1 MRVGISSVALKSPC
15 TFPPRIVS
23 GWCRQLYVRTPF
35 SKRSAA
41 TTAVLFALLAL
52 AGAAGCNRVATE
64 ERATAAGA
72 SPALTAAKLTDQDG
86 RAVSFADFSGK
97 TVIFS
102 VFFSSCPSVCPRET
116 QALSRLQQ
124 QLSPALKSRVRF
136 VSLSV
141 DPENDTPEAMRK
153 FALANGADLN
163 GWSFVRASAPAT
175 RALTQELTTFV
186 TPANTQA
193 EPSRHTTAVYLFD
206 GSQRLMQ
213 RYAGSPIDVL
223 RLAHEV
229 EALDAW
235 FQKKS
240 KT

>member
-1 MRVGISSVALKSPC
+1 
-15 TFPPRIVS
+15 
-23 GWCRQLYVRTPF
+23 
-35 SKRSAA
+35 
-41 TTAVLFALLAL
+41 VLFALVA
-52 AGAAGCNRVATE
+52 AGGCNRTPTD
-64 ERATAAGA
+64 ERATAAGP
-72 SPALTAAKLTDQDG
+72 SPALTAAALTDQDG
-86 RAVSFADFSGK
+86 RALSFADFAGK

-116 QALSRLQQ
+116 QALSQVQR

-136 VSLSV
+136 MSLSV

-163 GWSFVRASAPAT
+163 GWSFVRASVPAT
-175 RALTQELTTFV
+175 RALTRELTTFV
-186 TPANTQA
+186 TPANAEA

-229 EALDAW
+229 EQLDTW
-235 FQKKS
+235 FQKKNR
-240 KT
+240 T